1 LNETPANP
9 VTQHGLASTDNHN
22 RSGGPTDT
30 SEAGRPVID
39 LPASD
44 SPASDSPASDS
55 PASDSLAATNAAD
68 HAASA
73 GDAISADAT
82 PAATVTLEDFAAAL
96 VRHGILLPPNQVEL
110 LDRYRRLLW
119 EWNEKLNLTRHTDLD
134 RFVGRDI
141 VDSWQLAQLLNP
153 GETVLDFGTGGGVPG
168 VVVAIMRPDV
178 KVAVCDSVGKKAKA
192 VESMIGKLKLGIP
205 VFAQRVEAVLG
216 RRRFDTL
223 MARAVGSLTDVLGWI
238 GPGWKSAGRLLLVKG
253 PRWVEER
260 GDARHRGL
268 MRGLALRV
276 AATYPMPG
284 TESNSVI
291 LKLWRDP
298 RGETGS
304 DTGS

>member
-1 LNETPANP
+1 MNETSANP
-9 VTQHGLASTDNHN
+9 VSSNGEVSPPNDPSSVPSLSA
-22 RSGGPTDT
+22 P
-30 SEAGRPVID
+30 
-39 LPASD
+39 
-44 SPASDSPASDS
+44 SPAA
-55 PASDSLAATNAAD
+55 
-68 HAASA
+68 
-73 GDAISADAT
+73 
-82 PAATVTLEDFAAAL
+82 VTLEAL
-96 VRHGILLPPNQVEL
+96 AEALRRQSIELPPSQLEQ

-119 EWNEKLNLTRHTDLD
+119 EWNEKLNLTRHTDLE
-134 RFVGRDI
+134 RFVGRDV
-141 VDSWQLAQLLNP
+141 VDSWQLAQLLQP

-168 VVVAIMRPDV
+168 IVVAIMRPDV

-205 VFAQRVEAVLG
+205 VFAQRVEAVLA

-238 GPGWKSAGRLLLVKG
+238 GPGWKSVGRLLLVKG

-260 GDARHRGL
+260 GEARHRGL

-298 RGETGS
+298 RGETAS
-304 DTGS
+304 DPVGDSASDSASD